1 MPSRASEIVAKSVR
15 ALTYCLPDRISLSD
29 EVGEAICVRLIEGE
43 SLREICEDPDLPSQ
57 RTVYRWL
64 AAERTFWQL
73 YARAREAQMDR
84 WAEEIVEIADDASN
98 DYIERTGTDG
108 EVERVLDPE
117 AVQRSKLRIDT
128 RKWVMSKLA
137 AKRYGDKVAVDV
149 TGSVEVSALSD
160 AELEARTR
168 ARLVDLGVEVAGQ
181 LLLAKPGTAQAPLPV
196 PSVEPEPVE
205 VVDPGPGEPTP
216 SSRSTHKKSTNDLL
230 GLVV

>member
-1 MPSRASEIVAKSVR
+1 MTIP
-15 ALTYCLPDRISLSD
+15 YSD
-29 EVGEAICVRLIEGE
+29 AVGEAICVRLIEGE

-64 AAERTFWQL
+64 AAEPTFWQL

-84 WAEEIVEIADDASN
+84 WSDEIVEIADDASN
-98 DYIERTGTDG
+98 DYIERTGKDG

-137 AKRYGDKVAVDV
+137 AKRYGDKVDLNVS
-149 TGSVEVSALSD
+149 GSVEVSTLSD
-160 AELEARTR
+160 EELEARTR
-168 ARLVDLGVEVAGQ
+168 VRLVALGVEIAGPMLVA
-181 LLLAKPGTAQAPLPV
+181 LPGTVQAPV
-196 PSVEPEPVE
+196 PAMTPEPEP
-205 VVDPGPGEPTP
+205 DPGDSKPAGEFKPAVVIEPTAGESTP
-216 SSRSTHKKSTNDLL
+216 GPRSTRKKSANDLL

>member
-1 MPSRASEIVAKSVR
+1 MTIP
-15 ALTYCLPDRISLSD
+15 YSD

-84 WAEEIVEIADDASN
+84 WSDEIVEIADDASN
-98 DYIERTGTDG
+98 DYIERTGKDG

-137 AKRYGDKVAVDV
+137 ARRYGDRVDVNV

-160 AELEARTR
+160 AELEARTV
-168 ARLVDLGVEVAGQ
+168 ARLAALGVEVTAP
-181 LLLAKPGTAQAPLPV
+181 LLLALPSSTGTPPPV
-196 PSVEPEPVE
+196 PAEVIEPARPEPA
-205 VVDPGPGEPTP
+205 GP
-216 SSRSTHKKSTNDLL
+216 RSTRKKSANELL
-230 GLVV
+230 DIVV

>member
-1 MPSRASEIVAKSVR
+1 MTIP
-15 ALTYCLPDRISLSD
+15 YSD